1 MPASPAE
8 RASAPAG
15 LPRSAPASL
24 PRSALASLPSGALAL
39 RRGWTRLP
47 VPAGFD
53 LDRTVRSHGWY
64 ALSPSSYDPLTRSW
78 HRTLAT
84 PDAGPLTVTVRQPV
98 TGYVTVSW
106 GRTRGSESDR
116 AAIRQAVARC
126 LALDDDL
133 TGLHAACARS
143 PEFAWIAAC
152 AAGRLL
158 RSPTV
163 FEDLVRTLATT
174 NCSWAATRRMLAA
187 LVDGLGARG
196 PAGERAFPTPGAIA
210 AAGPAYLREAVRAG
224 YRAAPLH
231 ALATAV
237 ADGHFDPE
245 ELRDPALDD
254 ADVASRIRALAGFGP
269 YAAEGMLGL
278 LGRPRGLALDSSV
291 RAALPRLL
299 GRTTL
304 SDAQIARRYA
314 PLGRWAGAGLW
325 LELTRDHFPVAPPSP
340 PPARAGGGP
349 EPRAADVRPIAVRV
363 HRGAGRARTEWATR

>member
-8 RASAPAG
+8 RTRAPGTLVPGTSAG
-15 LPRSAPASL
+15 LPP
-24 PRSALASLPSGALAL
+24 GALAP
-39 RRGWTRLP
+39 RRGRLRLP

-64 ALSPSSYDPLTRSW
+64 ALSPSAYDPSTRSW

-84 PDAGPLTVTVRQPV
+84 ADAGPLTVTVHQPV
-98 TGYVTVSW
+98 TGFVTVSW
-106 GRTRGSESDR
+106 GRTRGSDADR
-116 AAIRQAVARC
+116 AAIRQAVRRC

-133 TGLHAACARS
+133 TELHAACARS
-143 PEFAWIAAC
+143 PEFAWIARS

-187 LVDGLGARG
+187 LVDGLGAPG

-210 AAGPAYLREAVRAG
+210 EAGPTYLRDVVRAG

-245 ELRDPALDD
+245 QLADPALSD
-254 ADVASRIRALAGFGP
+254 ADVVARIRALAGFGP

-278 LGRPRGLALDSSV
+278 LGRPRGLALDSWIRS
-291 RAALPRLL
+291 ALPRLL

-304 SDAQIARRYA
+304 SDAQITRRYA
-314 PLGRWAGAGLW
+314 PLGRWAGVGLW
-325 LELTRDHFPVAPPSP
+325 LELTRDHFPPTPPTP
-340 PPARAGGGP
+340 PPARAGGGQR
-349 EPRAADVRPIAVRV
+349 PRAADGQPRTVRGP
-363 HRGAGRARTEWATR
+363 RGAGRARTEWATR